1 MRILWAAIALLFC
14 LGSAGAQPQAPAA
27 EVGLPYEACGDMAT
41 LRANLTGTP
50 YPSLQSDAVLHRLGV
65 RCIGAAAPRVRR
77 RQ

>member
-14 LGSAGAQPQAPAA
+14 LGPAVAQPQALAA
-27 EVGLPYEACGDMAT
+27 DVGLPYGACGDMAT

-50 YPSLQSDAVLHRLGV
+50 YPSFQSNAALHRLGV
-65 RCIGAAAPRVRR
+65 RCIGVAQRVRR